1 MSWYEPSGRASVL
14 GHIRCVLR
22 MVGPSL
28 VSANVKFRKEL
39 AEEFKIHSLLS
50 QTVYG
55 LTQNHCRQADVMV
68 I

>member
-1 MSWYEPSGRASVL
+1 M
-14 GHIRCVLR
+14 
-22 MVGPSL
+22 
-28 VSANVKFRKEL
+28 SANVKFRKEL